1 MGGMIANLSA
11 RQYGF
16 EAPGPTAIYIAV
28 VMLTL
33 AWTSVGLRM
42 WTRVVL
48 IKNIGMDD
56 MAIFITLVRARPQC
70 LATYHRLG

>member
-1 MGGMIANLSA
+1 MGGMIANLSP

-16 EAPGPTAIYIAV
+16 EAPGPSAIYIAV

-33 AWTSVGLRM
+33 AWISVGLRM

-56 MAIFITLVRARPQC
+56 TAIFITLVRAWP
-70 LATYHRLG
+70 